1 LIGCVD
7 KQYGTSEP
15 DGTRYDYG
23 TIRGT
28 SGTHGT
34 SVLRYI
40 NQYTGILKV
49 LIQCFI
55 KFPIIFRSQ
64 HFKGSGYSLFF
75 AWYLGLRA
83 MLDQTDGAQ

>member
-1 LIGCVD
+1 MIGCVD
-7 KQYGTSEP
+7 KQYSTSEP

-28 SGTHGT
+28 SGTH

-64 HFKGSGYSLFF
+64 HFKR
-75 AWYLGLRA
+75 LGIQPVFCGLPGIYDYG
-83 MLDQTDGAQ
+83 LC